1 MRRGAHCYAV
11 MELKRYKIMLFET
24 VSLAMKA
31 EKILKAEGIPFK
43 LIPIP
48 KEISPDCGICLR
60 FTTDMEEKIAAVL
73 SDKLTWNEIRSLE

>member
-1 MRRGAHCYAV
+1 MNKE
-11 MELKRYKIMLFET
+11 MEKKNFRVILFET
-24 VSLAMKA
+24 VSQAMKA

-60 FTTDMEEKIAAVL
+60 FTTDLERKITDVL
-73 SDKLTWNEIRSLE
+73 SGKVDWVDICSLK